1 MSHMGQ
7 SRPLGAA
14 RQMTGLPAIADIVR
28 TFPHVRVVPISDI
41 APGRLR
47 LNFGSLNHL
56 RDDWL
61 VVQAKD
67 FLAPRWWAVVFDDLS
82 SETDPCIDAGRPRCM
97 RHRLPHAWRAG
108 RGMQVLLFPLRT
120 FGDGG
125 TGELVDGGIAA
136 RALVNPIAACINHA
150 RYLPIAW
157 NIFAAIPAVP
167 FRLDFG
173 GDGHAANL

>member
-1 MSHMGQ
+1 
-7 SRPLGAA
+7 
-14 RQMTGLPAIADIVR
+14 V
-28 TFPHVRVVPISDI
+28 
-41 APGRLR
+41 APKFRE
-47 LNFGSLNHL
+47 SLNRL

-82 SETDPCIDAGRPRCM
+82 SEIDPCIDAGRPRCM

-108 RGMQVLLFPLRT
+108 RGMQVLLFPLRA

-136 RALVNPIAACINHA
+136 RPLVNPIAACIK
-150 RYLPIAW
+150 RVSERMCKQVSVSLPYE
-157 NIFAAIPAVP
+157 
-167 FRLDFG
+167 
-173 GDGHAANL
+173 GDS